1 MPLQFFKPTK
11 TNSGAASSWRFFSKD
26 GSFLVQ
32 IIKQTGWND
41 EYKTGSFK
49 DGEKMSIKLSLTEAG
64 SIINSIRSKSE
75 FSTVHKTKDR
85 TLSLKFSPYI
95 DKESKTYKGFGLSA
109 SAGENKYFRIG
120 FTPADLCLLEQ
131 FIGFGMNHCFSA
143 IYAEDKKYY
152 LDMQKSG
159 NSEQTRT
166 PQKSKIKK
174 EDALADSDNVES
186 DSDSSGMSAEDF

>member
-64 SIINSIRSKSE
+64 SVINSIRSKSE

-95 DKESKTYKGFGLSA
+95 DKESKAYKGFGLSA

-152 LDMQKSG
+152 LDMQKSADS
-159 NSEQTRT
+159 NQTRT
-166 PQKSKIKK
+166 ATKVKAKNND
-174 EDALADSDNVES
+174 DADDGNLGQVES
-186 DSDSSGMSAEDF
+186 DPSGISSEDF